1 MSLDKWAPFNSDSDD
16 DLEPTDIDV
25 SGALNGLGY
34 MSHHHHLVL
43 GHGNGPRVDTPD
55 QQEQRTA
62 VD

>member
-1 MSLDKWAPFNSDSDD
+1 VSLDKWAPFNSDSDD

-55 QQEQRTA
+55 
-62 VD
+62 